1 MKRVV
6 KVNKE
11 TVNAVLPPIPADFEQ
26 DMRNLIFAMPAETGK
41 ELKGKPMK
49 KRISVGFV
57 LAVVFTLL
65 AASALAAVL
74 LGGKDFV
81 DQIMAPKARETSSQ
95 NFTKEEIAE
104 ILRIAEENN
113 LTLSDVDMYRLN
125 HLGESG
131 YNKEELMRQFVKTE
145 YGFYP
150 AAWPIEVQHWY
161 EQLMKVCG
169 LDPNEHQTNVLPEG
183 DEITE
188 EQAVKIAEDFIHE
201 KYDANV
207 DLNDK
212 SKYLRFMTYMEHRMG
227 DLLYREWGFSYEAQ
241 DLYGT
246 DYFLTLDPAGTIKA
260 EYSVDGILGT
270 SYTMRGQFIQDR
282 FKRVY
287 GDQFGFVNWD
297 SYLLLNYQDALRHRQ
312 QVEPEGGHLLTS
324 EEHILQIT
332 YLLPDDSFIS
342 KEEAIAKAKAAC
354 GELNYET
361 VYSAGEMAVLMK
373 DGDTPIWK
381 VTLQVRESSP
391 AYAEVNAVTGEVA
404 NTFTTLQETTW
415 EWRSWVPESYWKA
428 NKPREGYRAARPE
441 TTAAAVDGFQ
451 YPAFWNSD
459 EMPESY
465 WAALNAIGYNEE
477 TMDEIYAK
485 WMDDCGWNTDF
496 WPLEAQALDY
506 LLHDQNPD
514 RALKHIPGLP
524 REGDITQEQAL
535 EIARAAFKDEFS
547 DEVPT
552 LNVSTLRAAFRYWA
566 NDNDKGRCSW
576 QVIFYREDGSQAGD
590 VYLTAD
596 TGEVYELNSSD
607 AAGTRHYAVSS
618 DEPVA
623 TPAPQ
628 ENGRPWFWG
637 KDFASAS
644 FWERL
649 DALMRQYG
657 VTAENIEAKA
667 TEWNQKYEDEPFW
680 PHDCK
685 LMYQVLAL
693 LSPDDLEYPDQP
705 YLYITFPDPAKKSQ
719 AEIEEIAWKA
729 LHEAGDEQ
737 VGADWLNQLRI
748 GSVLMTPGV
757 YINTEFHAGTTWEVQ
772 FYNYDVLYDYW
783 ATRAWVFITEDGEV
797 IHAELDLYGNG

>member
-150 AAWPIEVQHWY
+150 AGWPIEVQHWY

-188 EQAVKIAEDFIHE
+188 EQAVKVAEDFIHE

-361 VYSAGEMAVLMK
+361 VYTAGDMAVLMK

-618 DEPVA
+618 DEPLV

-628 ENGRPWFWG
+628 EDGRPWFWS
-637 KDFASAS
+637 KDFAPAS
-644 FWERL
+644 YWEQL

-657 VTAENIEAKA
+657 VTPENIQAKA
-667 TEWNQKYEDEPFW
+667 DAWCQEYEDEAFW
-680 PHDCK
+680 PHECK
-685 LMYQVLAL
+685 LMYQILAL

-737 VGADWLNQLRI
+737 VGTDWLNQLRI

-757 YINTEFHAGTTWEVQ
+757 YINTEFHAGTTWVVQ

>member
-6 KVNKE
+6 RINKE
-11 TVNAVLPPIPADFEQ
+11 TLDAMLPPIPADFEQ

-41 ELKGKPMK
+41 KGKPMK

-74 LGGKDFV
+74 LGGRDFV
-81 DQIMAPKARETSSQ
+81 EQIMVPKAVENTSQ

-104 ILRIAEENN
+104 ILKIAEDNN
-113 LTLSDVDMYRLN
+113 LTLSDVDMYNLN

-131 YNKEELMRQFVKTE
+131 YNKEELMRRFVKTE

-161 EQLMKVCG
+161 EQLLKACG
-169 LDPNEHQTNVLPEG
+169 LDQSMHQINVLPEG

-188 EQAVKIAEDFIHE
+188 EQAVKIAEDFIHD
-201 KYDANV
+201 KYDPTV

-212 SKYLRFMTYMEHRMG
+212 TKYLRFLTYREHKLG
-227 DLLYREWGFSYEAQ
+227 DIVYREWGFSYEAQ

-246 DYFLTLDPAGTIKA
+246 DYSLTLDTAGAIKA

-270 SYTMRGQFIQDR
+270 SYTMRGQFISDR

-297 SYLLLNYQDALRHRQ
+297 SYMLLNYQDALRHRE
-312 QVEPEGGHLLTS
+312 QVEPNSPHILPS
-324 EEHILQIT
+324 EEYILATT
-332 YLLPDDSFIS
+332 YLLPDASFIS
-342 KEEAIAKAKAAC
+342 KEDAIAKAKAAC
-354 GELNYET
+354 GDLNYET
-361 VYSAGEMAVLMK
+361 VYSAGEMAVLMQ
-373 DGDTPIWK
+373 DGNTPIWK
-381 VTLQVRESSP
+381 VTLQIRDSSP
-391 AYAEVNAVTGEVA
+391 AYVELNADTGEV
-404 NTFTTLQETTW
+404 TFRLTDRQEATY
-415 EWRSWVPESYWKA
+415 EWRSFVPESYWETH
-428 NKPREGYRAARPE
+428 KPSQGYRAARPE
-441 TTAAAVDGFQ
+441 STVTSTDGFQ
-451 YPAFWNSD
+451 YPAFWNSE

-465 WAALNAIGYNEE
+465 WAALNDIGYSED
-477 TMDEIYAK
+477 TMDEIYTK
-485 WMDDCGWNTDF
+485 WMDDYGWNTDF

-506 LLHDQNPD
+506 LLHDQNPTG
-514 RALKHIPGLP
+514 ALEHIPGLP
-524 REGDITQEQAL
+524 REGDLTQEEAL
-535 EIARAAFKDEFS
+535 EIALPAFKDEFA

-552 LNVSTLRAAFRYWA
+552 LNVSTLRSAFRYWA
-566 NDNDKGRCSW
+566 NDNDKGRCDW
-576 QVIFYREDGSQAGD
+576 QVIFYREDGSRAGE

-596 TGEVYELNSSD
+596 TGEVYELASSD
-607 AAGTRHYAVSS
+607 AAGVRHYAVSS
-618 DEPVA
+618 DEPMT

-637 KDFASAS
+637 KDFAPAS
-644 FWERL
+644 YWEQL
-649 DALMRQYG
+649 DAVMQKYG
-657 VTAENIEAKA
+657 VTPENIQAKA
-667 TEWNQKYEDEPFW
+667 DEWSQTYESDAFW

-685 LMYQVLAL
+685 LMDQILAL
-693 LSPDDLEYPDQP
+693 LSPDDLENPEQP

-748 GSVLMTPGV
+748 DSALITPEV
-757 YINTEFHAGTTWEVQ
+757 YIDGMPHKGTTWFVQ
-772 FYNYDVLYDYW
+772 FYNYDAQYGYW
-783 ATRAWVFITEDGEV
+783 ATRAFVYITEDGEV

>member
-188 EQAVKIAEDFIHE
+188 EQAVKIVEDFIHE

-361 VYSAGEMAVLMK
+361 VYGAGEMAVLMR

-391 AYAEVNAVTGEVA
+391 AYAEVNAKTGEVV
-404 NTFTTLQETTW
+404 NTFTTWQDTTW

-693 LSPDDLEYPDQP
+693 LSPDDLEIPEQP
-705 YLYITFPDPAKKSQ
+705 YLYVPFPDPAKKSQ

-737 VGADWLNQLRI
+737 VGTDWLNQLRI

-757 YINTEFHAGTTWEVQ
+757 YINTEFHAGTTWVVQ

-797 IHAELDLYGNG
+797 IHAELDLYSNG

>member
-11 TVNAVLPPIPADFEQ
+11 TLNAMLPPIPADFEQ
-26 DMRNLIFAMPAETGK
+26 DMRNMLFAMPAETGK
-41 ELKGKPMK
+41 KGKPMK
-49 KRISVGFV
+49 KKISVGFV

-81 DQIMAPKARETSSQ
+81 EQIMAPKAVENTSQ

-104 ILRIAEENN
+104 ILKIAEENN
-113 LTLSDVDMYRLN
+113 LTLSDVDVYRLN

-131 YNKEELMRQFVKTE
+131 YSKEELMRRFVKTE

-161 EQLMKVCG
+161 EQLLKACG
-169 LDPNEHQTNVLPEG
+169 LDQSVHQINVLPEG

-188 EQAVKIAEDFIHE
+188 EQAVKIAEAFIHA
-201 KYDANV
+201 KYDFNV

-212 SKYLRFMTYMEHRMG
+212 TKYLRFLTYMEHKLG
-227 DLLYREWGFSYEAQ
+227 DLQYREWSFSYEAQ

-246 DYFLTLDPAGTIKA
+246 DYSLTLDTAGSIKA

-270 SYTMRGQFIQDR
+270 SYAMRGQFIEDR

-297 SYLLLNYQDALRHRQ
+297 SYMLLNYQDALRHREQ
-312 QVEPEGGHLLTS
+312 IEPDSPHILPS
-324 EEHILQIT
+324 EEHILAT
-332 YLLPDDSFIS
+332 KYLLPDASFIS
-342 KEEAIAKAKAAC
+342 KEDAIAKAKAAC
-354 GELNYET
+354 GDLNYET

-381 VTLQVRESSP
+381 VTLQIRGSSP
-391 AYAEVNAVTGEVA
+391 AYAEVNATTGEVL
-404 NTFTTLQETTW
+404 FTLTTQQETTW
-415 EWRSWVPESYWKA
+415 EWRSFVPESYWA
-428 NKPREGYRAARPE
+428 IYKPREGYRAARPE
-441 TTAAAVDGFQ
+441 TTAAVDGFQ
-451 YPAFWNSD
+451 YPAFWNSE

-465 WAALNAIGYNEE
+465 WAALNAIGYNED
-477 TMDEIYAK
+477 TMDEIYTK
-485 WMDDCGWNTDF
+485 WIDDYGWNTDF

-506 LLHDQNPD
+506 LLHDQNPNG
-514 RALKHIPGLP
+514 ALTHIPGLP
-524 REGDITQEQAL
+524 RESDLTKEQAL
-535 EIARAAFKDEFS
+535 EIGKTAFKDEFA

-552 LNVSTLRAAFRYWA
+552 LNVSTLRPAFRYWA
-566 NDNDKGRCSW
+566 NDDDKGRCDW
-576 QVIFYREDGSQAGD
+576 QVIFFKEDGSQAGE

-596 TGEVYELNSSD
+596 TGEVYELQSAD
-607 AAGTRHYAVSS
+607 VAGVRHYAVSS
-618 DEPVA
+618 DELLV

-637 KDFASAS
+637 KDFAPAS
-644 FWERL
+644 YWEQL
-649 DALMRQYG
+649 DATMQKYG
-657 VTAENIEAKA
+657 VTAENIQAKA
-667 TEWNQKYEDEPFW
+667 DAWCQEYEDQAFW

-685 LMYQVLAL
+685 LMYQILAL

-729 LHEAGDEQ
+729 LHEVGDEQ

-748 GSVLMTPGV
+748 GSALITPAV
-757 YINTEFHAGTTWEVQ
+757 YIDGMPHAGTTWFVQ
-772 FYNYDVLYDYW
+772 FYNYDANYGYW
-783 ATRAWVFITEDGEV
+783 ATRASVFITEDGEV
-797 IHAELDLYGNG
+797 IHAELDLYSNG

>member
-6 KVNKE
+6 KINKE
-11 TVNAVLPPIPADFEQ
+11 TLDAMLPPIPADFEQ
-26 DMRNLIFAMPAETGK
+26 DMRNMLFAMPAETGK
-41 ELKGKPMK
+41 KGKPMK

-81 DQIMAPKARETSSQ
+81 EQIMAPKAVENTSQ

-104 ILRIAEENN
+104 ILKIAEENN
-113 LTLSDVDMYRLN
+113 LTLSDVDVYRLN

-131 YNKEELMRQFVKTE
+131 YSKEELMRRFVKTE

-161 EQLMKVCG
+161 EQLLKACG
-169 LDPNEHQTNVLPEG
+169 LDQSVHQINVLPEG

-188 EQAVKIAEDFIHE
+188 EQAVKIAEDFIHD
-201 KYDANV
+201 KYDPTV

-212 SKYLRFMTYMEHRMG
+212 AKYLRFLTYREHKLG
-227 DLLYREWGFSYEAQ
+227 DIVYREWSFSYEAQ

-246 DYFLTLDPAGTIKA
+246 DYFLTLDTAGKIKA

-270 SYTMRGQFIQDR
+270 SYTMRGQFIEDR

-297 SYLLLNYQDALRHRQ
+297 SYLLLNYQDALRHRE
-312 QVEPEGGHLLTS
+312 QVEPNSPHILPS
-324 EEHILQIT
+324 EEYILATT
-332 YLLPDDSFIS
+332 YLLPDASFIS

-354 GELNYET
+354 GDLNYET

-381 VTLQVRESSP
+381 VTLQIRGSSP
-391 AYAEVNAVTGEVA
+391 AYTELNAVTGEVTI
-404 NTFTTLQETTW
+404 TFTTQQETTW
-415 EWRSWVPESYWKA
+415 EWRSFVPESYWETH
-428 NKPREGYRAARPE
+428 KPREGYRAARPE
-441 TTAAAVDGFQ
+441 TTAAAADGFQ
-451 YPAFWNSD
+451 YPAFWNSE

-465 WAALNAIGYNEE
+465 WAALNAIGYNED
-477 TMDEIYAK
+477 TMDEIYTK
-485 WMDDCGWNTDF
+485 WIDDYGWNTDF

-506 LLHDQNPD
+506 LLHDQNPNG
-514 RALKHIPGLP
+514 ALTHIPGLP
-524 REGDITQEQAL
+524 RESDLTKEQAL
-535 EIARAAFKDEFS
+535 EIAKTAFKDEFA

-552 LNVSTLRAAFRYWA
+552 LNVSTLRPAFRNWA
-566 NDNDKGRCSW
+566 NQKDEGPSAW
-576 QVIFYREDGSQAGD
+576 QVIFYREDSSQAGE

-596 TGEVYELNSSD
+596 TGEVYELQSAD
-607 AAGTRHYAVSS
+607 VAGVRHYAVSS
-618 DEPVA
+618 DEPLV
-623 TPAPQ
+623 TPTPQ

-637 KDFASAS
+637 KDFAPAS
-644 FWERL
+644 YWEQL
-649 DALMRQYG
+649 DATMQKYG
-657 VTAENIEAKA
+657 VTAENIQAKA
-667 TEWNQKYEDEPFW
+667 DAWCQEYEDQAFW

-685 LMYQVLAL
+685 LMYQILAL

-719 AEIEEIAWKA
+719 AEIEEIAWQA
-729 LHEAGDEQ
+729 LHEVGDEQ

-748 GSVLMTPGV
+748 GSALITPAV
-757 YINTEFHAGTTWEVQ
+757 YIDGMPHAGTTWSVQ
-772 FYNYDVLYDYW
+772 FYNYDANYGYW
-783 ATRAWVFITEDGEV
+783 ATRASVFITEDGEV